1 MIRRLAL
8 VAALLSAACSDLG
21 TDPNAVVA
29 LSFPGAAYP
38 SIVAGDSLR
47 DSTGALLP
55 LRATGLNYK
64 GNAVAGAQLLFS
76 SPDTVLR
83 LFDNGVVFA
92 RARKPDGTP
101 VRVFATIGSL
111 QAADTFPV
119 VVRADSV
126 APGKAQDTISVS
138 TSGEGTTVENT
149 INFSVFGDTAAGKPK
164 IAVPGWLVSFQFRY
178 RGTLIPPSDTSR
190 AYTYIFIRGTST
202 TNPSRLIPTFVDTTD
217 GSGRVGRGVALR
229 KMSTASAEDTIFLV
243 ATARQRKTG
252 TPPIT
257 AETMFIVRRQ

>member
-8 VAALLSAACSDLG
+8 VAALLCAACSDLG

-38 SIVAGDSLR
+38 SIVEGDSLR
-47 DSTGALLP
+47 DSTGALIP

-83 LFDNGVVFA
+83 LFDDGVVFA

-119 VVRADSV
+119 VVRADSIGP
-126 APGKAQDTISVS
+126 AKAQDTIAVS
-138 TSGEGTTVENT
+138 ASGEGTTTENT

-164 IAVPGWLVSFQFRY
+164 IAVPMWLVSFQFRY
-178 RGTLIPPSDTSR
+178 RGALIPVTDTTR
-190 AYTYIFIRGTST
+190 AFTMIFIRGNG
-202 TNPSRLIPTFVDTTD
+202 TNVPSRLIPSVVDTTASN
-217 GSGRVGRGVALR
+217 GLVGRGVALR
-229 KMSTASAEDTIFLV
+229 RISTTAAEDTIFLV
-243 ATARQRKTG
+243 ATARRRKTG
-252 TPPIT
+252 TTPIT
-257 AETMFIVRRQ
+257 AETMIIVRRQ